1 MENSVQSWK
10 SNSLNWKNSY
20 NGSINNII
28 LISRLETQ
36 IAELEKPL
44 ELLNQQHSDLTN
56 KIAELLA
63 SKLTKKLAEL
73 EKHWKL
79 LNKKLYHLEL

>member
-1 MENSVQSWK
+1 LKTQIAELKKQHD
-10 SNSLNWKNSY
+10 
-20 NGSINNII
+20 GE